1 MPTSSRGHRGALR
14 PWVVVGTVWVTLAIA
29 SGLYFSFPVF
39 FVALLDEFGWS
50 RGATAAAF
58 SISSVVQGLLSPVVG
73 ILVDRLGPRRI
84 MLGGAGPRRG
94 GGAEPRVRRRGAR
107 GGRRAADARVLGALL
122 RLPLHT
128 AGRLLDRHAF
138 GGLRRGPRLSAPVR
152 GGHLRAHRPALGG
165 GPHPV
170 RHRGRSDRAHRLGD
184 HLLRLHGGGDALLA
198 RHRVLAPR

>member
-73 ILVDRLGPRRI
+73 SLVDRMWSRRI
-84 MLGGAGPRRG
+84 RLGSSG
-94 GGAEPRVRRRGAR
+94 
-107 GGRRAADARVLGALL
+107 
-122 RLPLHT
+122 
-128 AGRLLDRHAF
+128 LLDVA
-138 GGLRRGPRLSAPVR
+138 GE
-152 GGHLRAHRPALGG
+152 
-165 GPHPV
+165 
-170 RHRGRSDRAHRLGD
+170 
-184 HLLRLHGGGDALLA
+184 LA
-198 RHRVLAPR
+198 RRIGSQGSI